1 MSSDDIICP
10 SKIRN
15 ERARDSGRLEVT
27 LLRKRKSSRLG
38 RVSGLSRGLKE
49 ERTEFI
55 YLCAPPPSLSLPPPL
70 LPCSHLPSCPV
81 PLPCSPPSLSRSPPF
96 VSVMFSNGSGVRHD
110 TKRHDRECSLLPRV
124 LALQGIEKWSFSP
137 DPAPDL
143 TAICPVHTFQL
154 SKCHAG

>member
-55 YLCAPPPSLSLPPPL
+55 YLCAPPPSLSPSLPLYCRVPTF
-70 LPCSHLPSCPV
+70 LPALFPSPV
-81 PLPCSPPSLSRSPPF
+81 PSP
-96 VSVMFSNGSGVRHD
+96 
-110 TKRHDRECSLLPRV
+110 
-124 LALQGIEKWSFSP
+124 LAFSP
-137 DPAPDL
+137 
-143 TAICPVHTFQL
+143 L
-154 SKCHAG
+154 SCR